1 MLEFGGRVAI
11 VTGAGR
17 GMGRAHARMLA
28 SRGCRVVVN
37 DIAEDAAAAV
47 VEEIARDGGEAVID
61 SHSVLGGAEAVVA
74 SALERF
80 GQLDILVNNAGVLS
94 TTPFAETPAA
104 TWHNIVDVHFRGTV
118 DLTRAAW
125 PHLAA
130 AGAGRIVNTASSGML
145 GNAGLSAYGAA
156 KAAIF
161 GFTRSIAIEGAAVG
175 IGANC
180 ILPSAWTRMTAEID
194 DSAIS
199 ATLQKYFQPEHVAAF
214 VAWLAHPDCLVT
226 NEAFQVSGGRAARVL
241 IALGA
246 SVAVPESTP
255 EAWVKAAP
263 DLWSDASLVPVATT
277 AELFGKEL
285 IDVDPALRHAMSA
298 DSGGLALQQ
307 PIEKQEGR

>member
-1 MLEFGGRVAI
+1 
-11 VTGAGR
+11 
-17 GMGRAHARMLA
+17 MLA

-47 VEEIARDGGEAVID
+47 VEEIVRDGGDAVVD

-104 TWHNIVDVHFRGTV
+104 TWHGIVDVHFRGTV

-161 GFTRSIAIEGAAVG
+161 GFTRSIAIEGAAIG

-194 DSAIS
+194 DPAIS
-199 ATLQKYFQPEHVAAF
+199 VTLQKYFQPEHVAAF
-214 VAWLAHPDCLVT
+214 VAWLAHPDCHFT

-255 EAWVKAAP
+255 EAWAEAAP
-263 DLWSDASLVPVATT
+263 GLWSDASLVPVATT

-285 IDVDPALRHAMSA
+285 IDVDPALSHAMST

-307 PIEKQEGR
+307 PIKKK

>member
-1 MLEFGGRVAI
+1 
-11 VTGAGR
+11 
-17 GMGRAHARMLA
+17 MLA

-47 VEEIARDGGEAVID
+47 VEEIVRDGGDAVID

-74 SALERF
+74 NALERF

-104 TWHNIVDVHFRGTV
+104 TWHGIVDVHFRGTV

-161 GFTRSIAIEGAAVG
+161 GFTRSIAIEGAAIG

-194 DSAIS
+194 DPAIS
-199 ATLQKYFQPEHVAAF
+199 VTLQKHFQPEHVAAF
-214 VAWLAHPDCLVT
+214 VAWLAHPDCHFT

-255 EAWVKAAP
+255 EAWAEAAP
-263 DLWSDASLVPVATT
+263 GLWSDASLVPVATT

-285 IDVDPALRHAMSA
+285 IAVDPALRHAMST

-307 PIEKQEGR
+307 PIKKK